1 MSKQTANVGKRRIE
15 IAYVKLA
22 ELVPDPRNPRKMSDD
37 QRARLRRGL
46 EEFGLVDPFIVRRA
60 DKLVVGGHQRLKEA
74 IALGFEEGPV
84 VYLDQLNDQEAMAL
98 NILLNNPHAQGE
110 FDMKMLS
117 DSLSELDAEGMDAT
131 LTGFDEEQ
139 IQEIVTFEGSEGGG
153 GRGSSDENFDPTPP
167 EKPKAERGDLYVL
180 GRHRLLC
187 GDSMDAADVE
197 RLLDGH
203 KTDAV
208 FCDPPY
214 AIYGSSTGVASDIT
228 DDKVIRPFFR
238 DIMLM
243 TARVLKPFGH
253 AYICCDWR
261 SWSSL
266 WEVARGT
273 GIVPKNMIVWDK
285 GGGGLGSN
293 YANAHELLFFA
304 SYVPLRQN
312 MTQKLSGIRS
322 VNASNIWRANRVGAA
337 GTSKGREHN
346 AQKPV
351 EIVKMALEN
360 STDNAERVVDF
371 FGGAG
376 TTMIAA
382 EELGRSAYLM
392 EVDPRYVDV
401 TVRRWESATGQ
412 RAERVDSAVAGA

>member
-1 MSKQTANVGKRRIE
+1 
-15 IAYVKLA
+15 
-22 ELVPDPRNPRKMSDD
+22 
-37 QRARLRRGL
+37 
-46 EEFGLVDPFIVRRA
+46 
-60 DKLVVGGHQRLKEA
+60 
-74 IALGFEEGPV
+74 
-84 VYLDQLNDQEAMAL
+84 
-98 NILLNNPHAQGE
+98 
-110 FDMKMLS
+110 
-117 DSLSELDAEGMDAT
+117 
-131 LTGFDEEQ
+131 
-139 IQEIVTFEGSEGGG
+139 
-153 GRGSSDENFDPTPP
+153 
-167 EKPKAERGDLYVL
+167 
-180 GRHRLLC
+180 
-187 GDSMDAADVE
+187 
-197 RLLDGH
+197 
-203 KTDAV
+203 
-208 FCDPPY
+208 
-214 AIYGSSTGVASDIT
+214 
-228 DDKVIRPFFR
+228 
-238 DIMLM
+238 MLM

-285 GGGGLGSN
+285 GGGGLGRITRTRTSSS
-293 YANAHELLFFA
+293 FFA